1 MSDVSFVTYHYIECK
16 VDALPLVAAN
26 VEKIV
31 EVLAQDVADRLI
43 SSLDIQWT
51 AGANVPTIT
60 FRYMDSTTDYI
71 LTEGMY
77 LLISGV
83 SGRKSTME
91 ATEFLAAYAEGA
103 HSDGP
108 AVDNAI
114 VDYAIV
120 DHAVLAE

>member
-43 SSLDIQWT
+43 SSLNVEWT
-51 AGANVPTIT
+51 AGASVPTIT
-60 FRYMDSTTDYI
+60 FRYMDSTTDYV

-77 LLISGV
+77 LLISSV
-83 SGRKSTME
+83 SGRKSVMTAE
-91 ATEFLAAYAEGA
+91 EFLAAYAEGA
-103 HSDGP
+103 HSEGP
-108 AVDNAI
+108 SVDNAL
-114 VDYAIV
+114 VDSAIV
-120 DHAVLAE
+120 DHAVLPE